1 MSTYTHGKCFKQICI
16 AKFRALGPT
25 QKMKF
30 LFKPRPRGASV
41 DMDFDQDKI
50 KCINHIKYK
59 CKTANIR
66 LIMKGDNLK
75 IIDRSKQGLMK
86 IMVSMKQ
93 INAHQ
98 VLS

>member
-1 MSTYTHGKCFKQICI
+1 
-16 AKFRALGPT
+16 
-25 QKMKF
+25 
-30 LFKPRPRGASV
+30 
-41 DMDFDQDKI
+41 MDFDQDKI
-50 KCINHIKYK
+50 KCINQIKYK
-59 CKTANIR
+59 CKMAKIR

-75 IIDRSKQGLMK
+75 IIDRSNQGLMK